1 MAAPSTSLTA
11 SAASLFKRSPQLV
24 TASLFADAQVRA
36 ALGCRAD
43 GLWPVARC
51 LWVVAPGWSWWPPDT
66 MVAGHA
72 QVTMDAIEA
81 LAGFA
86 VASRVED
93 NLGLVQ
99 NTLPVVVSSL
109 VACLIAVEEFATSPC
124 FNGGFAGAAAAAEG
138 HSVVRPQ
145 PSALKFG
152 AWLWLCS
159 CAQWLRAHARVVGWL
174 QCCDGRCTAL
184 CMPSVS
190 TTWRLRSLWR
200 PVLQPASLHSAT
212 STSSAS
218 VCVRV
223 CGW

>member
-1 MAAPSTSLTA
+1 MACGS
-11 SAASLFKRSPQLV
+11 
-24 TASLFADAQVRA
+24 
-36 ALGCRAD
+36 
-43 GLWPVARC
+43 WPVGC
-51 LWVVAPGWSWWPPDT
+51 WSLWPPDA

-152 AWLWLCS
+152 ACG
-159 CAQWLRAHARVVGWL
+159 CGCGCVRARNGDVLTRGWL
-174 QCCDGRCTAL
+174 GGCSAATGGVQPCAC
-184 CMPSVS
+184 
-190 TTWRLRSLWR
+190 LR
-200 PVLQPASLHSAT
+200 
-212 STSSAS
+212 
-218 VCVRV
+218 
-223 CGW
+223 